1 MKDLEKEG
9 ISLILQMLLLDVREQ
24 ITIVV
29 LSNR

>member
-9 ISLILQMLLLDVREQ
+9 ISLILQMLLLDVGEQ